1 MYMYSVCVDCS
12 HILDTPVTERE
23 FLEQLHELNH
33 KINFVKEQSFKDAR
47 SCHDVKDILEKLKIK
62 ASFQSYYF
70 NLVYKW
76 LLSHTC
82 VYIYRHPMSLL
93 IIWKH
98 EWQIFPLFVSYILR
112 TGLTKSLLCNIRIP
126 ADFWI
131 VYSVPMLKNNM
142 IQYL

>member
-1 MYMYSVCVDCS
+1 MHKLVEIVKIIIIIHEHVCVDCS

-62 ASFQSYYF
+62 ASFQSNYI

-76 LLSHTC
+76 L
-82 VYIYRHPMSLL
+82 
-93 IIWKH
+93 
-98 EWQIFPLFVSYILR
+98 
-112 TGLTKSLLCNIRIP
+112 
-126 ADFWI
+126 
-131 VYSVPMLKNNM
+131 
-142 IQYL
+142 